1 MITMSD
7 LEDSRRF
14 DASVGSVGSFDTP
27 TGETDDV
34 ETRRLGASVGSVGF
48 PGGYPSVTDGTV
60 VDDLK
65 AWLGRF
71 IYTMRD
77 ADLDVLTLWILHTHL
92 IDVLYTTA
100 RMLLDSPVPGS
111 GKTTTLE
118 HIGHL
123 ALDPVQAASLSS
135 PSLLTRMLADRM
147 RTILIDEADR
157 SLDPKI
163 EGTGELLAIINSGY
177 KRGATRPVLVP
188 VKGGSWE
195 AREMPTFG
203 PVALAGNSPS
213 IPDDT
218 RSRTIRVLLLPD
230 LEGRVEESDW
240 ELIEAG
246 AEGLKQR
253 IEAWADEVRDFVST
267 HRPPLPDG
275 VIGRSRERWSPLKRV
290 AVAAGGRWPAAVD
303 TLALEDLQ
311 QQEQDRE
318 DGMVIDSPAVA
329 LLKDLHRVWGDDEAF
344 IETRELLDRLIGHAP
359 DMWGDDSSFG
369 KALTA
374 QRLGRMLAKGYG
386 LNSSRQ
392 GDSGRGYFRAKLNPV
407 WRRMGIVP
415 SEKPT
420 EPTEPSNRRV
430 SDSSPTPPNE
440 TDGTDETAKPTG
452 DRCGKHD
459 IPKAGKN
466 GECLAC
472 TFGSND
478 D

>member
-1 MITMSD
+1 
-7 LEDSRRF
+7 
-14 DASVGSVGSFDTP
+14 
-27 TGETDDV
+27 
-34 ETRRLGASVGSVGF
+34 
-48 PGGYPSVTDGTV
+48 
-60 VDDLK
+60 
-65 AWLGRF
+65 
-71 IYTMRD
+71 MREH
-77 ADLDVLTLWILHTHL
+77 DLDVLTLWALHTHL
-92 IDVLYTTA
+92 VDVLYTTP
-100 RMLLDSPVPGS
+100 RLLLDSPVPGS
-111 GKTTTLE
+111 GKTTVLE
-118 HIGHL
+118 HLDHL

-147 RTILIDEADR
+147 RTVLIDEADR
-157 SLDPKI
+157 SLDPKV

-188 VKGGSWE
+188 VKGGGWE

-203 PVALAGNSPS
+203 PVAMAGNSPNL
-213 IPDDT
+213 PTDT

-240 ELIEAG
+240 ELIEAD
-246 AEGLKQR
+246 AEGLRQR
-253 IEAWADEVRDFVST
+253 IEMWADEVRDFVAT
-267 HRPPLPDG
+267 DRPPLPEG
-275 VIGRSRERWSPLKRV
+275 VIGRARERWAPLKRI
-290 AVAAGGRWPAAVD
+290 AVATGGRWPAVVD
-303 TLALEDLQ
+303 ELALDDLA

-318 DGMVIDSPAVA
+318 DGMVIDKPAVV
-329 LLKDLHRVWGDDEAF
+329 LLKHLNEVWNDSEAF
-344 IETRELLDRLIGHAP
+344 VETRDLLDRLIFHSP
-359 DMWGDDSSFG
+359 EMWGDESSFG
-369 KALTA
+369 KAITA
-374 QRLGRMLAKGYG
+374 QRLGRMLAGNYG
-386 LNSSRQ
+386 LNSARQ